1 MAEKGFG
8 VKEVNLIGASGTP
21 TITSPNNL
29 NLNAN
34 NVAISTNVSI
44 GGTLSVT
51 GNVSVGGTLTY
62 EDVTNIDSV
71 GLITARTGVK
81 LPDSQSLTLGTDDD
95 AELKH
100 TGSNLVIRNTTG
112 NIRIEPKNGQLAIQ
126 SQSDERT
133 SIYFSGSK
141 KFETTNTGAVVT
153 GILTAT
159 TFSGSGASLTNVP
172 AATPTNS
179 DIQVVYTVTANGA
192 SAYRFAG
199 NGVVSSADNP
209 DLYLI
214 RGQKYRF
221 INNSGGSHPFQIREA
236 SGGTAYSTGV
246 TNNGAASGNIDFAP
260 TYDSPA
266 QLVYQC
272 TAHGGMVGNIY
283 LRDAAGNNTNVGV
296 TTFSGFN
303 HIKTAVVNTAYQT
316 IESTASNS
324 YPYLRLK
331 NDAREYQLTCHGGLS
346 DAFTIYDGTAT
357 VQRFT
362 IDSNGNIGINDTT
375 PPNFTG
381 YKSLSIHGSTGGAI
395 VFGDDGT
402 NEWEIY
408 GGDGAV
414 KIYDRANTQERIRIT
429 DNGEIGL
436 GGANYGSSGQVLT
449 SQGSGSAVVW
459 ADAGITMV
467 DQWRITSS
475 STLGG
480 SVATLNSN
488 WSRVASPSGYG
499 NIGSAMS
506 ESSGVFTFPSTGV
519 YLIQFTILLSATS
532 SQRYLGH
539 RVQTSI
545 NNFSSAQTVA
555 EELGHMGISNSFGAY
570 HTSSSSYIFDVTNTS
585 THKIRFAAVAITP
598 SATDVIGNANQNSTF
613 ATFIRLGD
621 T

>member
-112 NIRIEPKNGQLAIQ
+112 NIRIEPKNGQLSIQ

-159 TFSGSGASLTNVP
+159 TFSGSGASLTSLPAANLTGTLPAISGANLTNLP

-199 NGVVSSADNP
+199 NGVVSTADNP
-209 DLYLI
+209 DLYFI
-214 RGQKYRF
+214 RGKKYRF
-221 INNSGGSHPFQIREA
+221 VNNSGGSHPFQIRES

-260 TYDSPA
+260 TFDSPA

-283 LRDAAGNNTNVGV
+283 LRGGNGNETNVGV
-296 TTFSGFN
+296 TTFAATG
-303 HIKTAVVNTAYQT
+303 
-316 IESTASNS
+316 SN
-324 YPYLRLK
+324 PFIQQWR
-331 NDAREYQLTCHGGLS
+331 
-346 DAFTIYDGTAT
+346 
-357 VQRFT
+357 
-362 IDSNGNIGINDTT
+362 
-375 PPNFTG
+375 
-381 YKSLSIHGSTGGAI
+381 
-395 VFGDDGT
+395 
-402 NEWEIY
+402 
-408 GGDGAV
+408 
-414 KIYDRANTQERIRIT
+414 
-429 DNGEIGL
+429 
-436 GGANYGSSGQVLT
+436 LT
-449 SQGSGSAVVW
+449 SNKS
-459 ADAGITMV
+459 
-467 DQWRITSS
+467 TSS
-475 STLGG
+475 SSSDISANLEVVD
-480 SVATLNSN
+480 SD
-488 WSRVASPSGYG
+488 GYG
-499 NIGSAMS
+499 GTNGTMT
-506 ESSGVFTFPSTGV
+506 ESSGVFTFPSTGI
-519 YLIQFTILLSATS
+519 YLIMAKGSYSASGGATS
-532 SQRYLGH
+532 NYNEMDLHTTTDG
-539 RVQTSI
+539 
-545 NNFSSAQTVA
+545 SSFNRAA
-555 EELGHMGISNSFGAY
+555 IGWC
-570 HTSSSSYIFDVTNTS
+570 YIASGGYGTAACDFVFNVTNTS
-585 THKIRFAAVAITP
+585 THKVKFRGASASSNAYLTANTNDNQTHFTFMRIAAT
-598 SATDVIGNANQNSTF
+598 
-613 ATFIRLGD
+613 
-621 T
+621 